1 MNRVKPL
8 CGNTLV
14 FIIPIPPRLSS
25 PQHHGQKYLAP
36 AGAKPSPC
44 PPGGNKPSAKG
55 YTLET
60 IRPKALTGEKFMVYL
75 QL

>member
-1 MNRVKPL
+1 MGIFKGKGKYEIPFPL
-8 CGNTLV
+8 NGAFGYFC
-14 FIIPIPPRLSS
+14 
-25 PQHHGQKYLAP
+25 HHGQKYLAP
-36 AGAKPSPC
+36 AGATPSPC